1 MLLWSFVVYCS
12 KVFCWCLL
20 KSKHARGTIWNI
32 NGLGKTDYK
41 GQIDSI
47 EGWVCGFCIGQGI
60 NRIRY
65 GLFCGGSAGGRKGVA
80 A

>member
-1 MLLWSFVVYCS
+1 MLEEAFGILME
-12 KVFCWCLL
+12 L
-20 KSKHARGTIWNI
+20 

-80 A
+80 T

>member
-1 MLLWSFVVYCS
+1 MEL
-12 KVFCWCLL
+12 
-20 KSKHARGTIWNI
+20 

-60 NRIRY
+60 NWIRY

-80 A
+80 T

>member
-1 MLLWSFVVYCS
+1 MLEEAFGILME
-12 KVFCWCLL
+12 L
-20 KSKHARGTIWNI
+20 

-47 EGWVCGFCIGQGI
+47 KGWVCGFCIGQGI

-80 A
+80 T